1 MKKIALLLCT
11 LAGVLYLIYA
21 KNQSPVVQSTDFEKY
36 LNPDYLNKKKSDL
49 ESSTHFW
56 EQKLS
61 LSPDNTV
68 YQRKLA
74 GLHAAQFKLS
84 GNPKHL
90 ATTDSL
96 LEIVHEHHPNDPG
109 VLHALAAN
117 AITQHAFQR
126 ADKYTDAAYQLGEKH
141 FASSLLRVDVLL
153 ERGQLYS
160 ANRILQS
167 IRSDH
172 HFDYLIRCVKY
183 QDQIGDLP
191 KAIELMEEAS
201 QKAIESGNPG
211 KCNWALSNLADMYG
225 HDGQIR
231 KSYQTYLRALEN
243 DPADMHAL
251 KGIAWIAFSHD
262 QNTEEAKRILQ
273 FLQTVHPIPDYEL
286 LLAEIA
292 AFENDSV
299 AQKDHEAKFLSR
311 AGLPM
316 YGNMYKKYICELQSS
331 SPESIDI
338 ARAEIQERP
347 HPLSYDLLAWTSF
360 QNGETKQALD
370 LVETHV
376 LNQTEEPT
384 ALLHSGLILKAN
396 GQQQKARKYLLA
408 ALESEFEL
416 GPVAADEIRTQLTN

>member
-1 MKKIALLLCT
+1 
-11 LAGVLYLIYA
+11 
-21 KNQSPVVQSTDFEKY
+21 
-36 LNPDYLNKKKSDL
+36 
-49 ESSTHFW
+49 
-56 EQKLS
+56 
-61 LSPDNTV
+61 
-68 YQRKLA
+68 
-74 GLHAAQFKLS
+74 
-84 GNPKHL
+84 
-90 ATTDSL
+90 
-96 LEIVHEHHPNDPG
+96 
-109 VLHALAAN
+109 
-117 AITQHAFQR
+117 
-126 ADKYTDAAYQLGEKH
+126 
-141 FASSLLRVDVLL
+141 
-153 ERGQLYS
+153 
-160 ANRILQS
+160 
-167 IRSDH
+167 
-172 HFDYLIRCVKY
+172 
-183 QDQIGDLP
+183 
-191 KAIELMEEAS
+191 
-201 QKAIESGNPG
+201 
-211 KCNWALSNLADMYG
+211 MYG